1 MPHTS
6 HKKHRVPPAKRREIT
21 DLHGWTH
28 VTRSPNSNSNKCLT
42 RPDVLQ
48 PTTIPSGLTLENVEA
63 RYQEYSRR
71 WKASTCWSDM
81 ERFFRQTILASDSL
95 TITSCVCLGLGS
107 FTGSHVSSSLQSS
120 GTDAS
125 MYELVA
131 LKTMLDLLRGNGKH
145 SVKDVYFQ
153 DPSFNA
159 LDERFIQ
166 SLGFTVLESP
176 RAIGRLTSTSFLFA
190 PRLEFPIIYDAL
202 AAATPVLY
210 VGNDLREDF
219 SVASRWSESEKKTF
233 KTFADSRSR
242 EAMPLFDLNMWC
254 SHQSIY
260 WKPECVD

>member
-1 MPHTS
+1 MSHFQHVYMFCMPSIYYIGLLNNNYKILLAYLQNRNPCILELCHQNSNLPRPIMPHTS

-131 LKTMLDLLRGNGKH
+131 LKTMLDLLRG
-145 SVKDVYFQ
+145 
-153 DPSFNA
+153 A
-159 LDERFIQ
+159 L
-166 SLGFTVLESP
+166 V
-176 RAIGRLTSTSFLFA
+176 ACFLANVPHFA
-190 PRLEFPIIYDAL
+190 F
-202 AAATPVLY
+202 
-210 VGNDLREDF
+210 VG
-219 SVASRWSESEKKTF
+219 
-233 KTFADSRSR
+233 
-242 EAMPLFDLNMWC
+242 
-254 SHQSIY
+254 
-260 WKPECVD
+260 